1 MDGSE
6 TATDAAFA
14 VDWNATI
21 LDSGEVPPPPPSED
35 ELWVGHVRFAI
46 EGVAQ
51 GIVGLI
57 GLVGKWKPSRS
68 VRPLKLKR
76 NFSDCTLLHTFCKV
90 PTPNG
95 WCVKKMK
102 FVSYT

>member
-57 GLVGKWKPSRS
+57 GLVGEWKPSQTEE
-68 VRPLKLKR
+68 KLFR
-76 NFSDCTLLHTFCKV
+76 LHSFTHL
-90 PTPNG
+90 
-95 WCVKKMK
+95 
-102 FVSYT
+102 

>member
-51 GIVGLI
+51 GSVGLI
-57 GLVGKWKPSRS
+57 GLVGKWKPSVCVLALTALFYTPFFMS
-68 VRPLKLKR
+68 LLKTAKEGTGDR
-76 NFSDCTLLHTFCKV
+76 
-90 PTPNG
+90 
-95 WCVKKMK
+95 WCVKKL
-102 FVSYT
+102 STY